1 MEATVY
7 HNWGRWVA
15 DCPDVACTNA
25 EEYGRGLTD
34 TAFVC
39 SDCRRISE
47 VVWPDDRVRITALL
61 DIRPVPST
69 RNWTPS
75 ETVADL
81 VNENLEQGVI

>member
-1 MEATVY
+1 MKAVVY

-15 DCPDVACTNA
+15 DCPDPFCSNA
-25 EEYGRGLTD
+25 EELGRGLTD
-34 TAFVC
+34 ISFVC

-47 VVWPDDRVRITALL
+47 VVWPDDRDSITTLL
-61 DIRPVPST
+61 DVRPVPST

-81 VNENLEQGVI
+81 INENIEHGVV